1 MIMRLKN
8 LFGMAAMLALAASC
22 SENELGDS
30 VNNGANE
37 HGARYATFTIVLPTT
52 NGTRAAGDP
61 TYEDGTPNEYAVNN
75 ATLLVFQNELGKQE
89 SEAKFVESVEL
100 GDMKPWTGNNDNP
113 NVITTEANVTAKL
126 NNFKSDYE
134 GNYYAVIL
142 LNNNIDA
149 SQKKVNLPVNGT
161 TFANWQR
168 DNVSNSINSTENG
181 FYMANAVKVTGTA
194 TETLVLIDKN
204 KVTTNESAAQS
215 AATVYVERGV
225 AKVTMT
231 TFSEMDVTGIEGDK
245 VTITAW
251 DLDVTNKKS
260 YPLHNVYNFDGFD
273 AYWNAIWNE
282 PRFTSG
288 HTAFNRAH
296 WGIDPN
302 YSTIDNGSSSADA
315 EKTDE
320 FNYKASTYDFS
331 AAGTAKN
338 PKYCLENTFSLDH
351 QYQNQ
356 TTRVIMKATYVPKD
370 LTEGE
375 TFYMFDGKSGYFTES
390 TLKTQISTAIT
401 NAGYPATDFTVALT
415 DMKEAGKHVLTAS
428 DITKVYGSVDVDD
441 VFLGKVNAALGLT
454 DGKKISTYKDGVSYY
469 IARIKHFGDAQTPW
483 NSGEPTYGTGV
494 EAKKKYLGRYGMVR
508 NNWYE
513 LTVNSVSNPGSP
525 DVPEVNPNTPDDEDD
540 KYYINCSVKILSWAK
555 RVHGIDL

>member
-22 SENELGDS
+22 SENELGES
-30 VNNGANE
+30 GGTGANE
-37 HGARYATFTIVLPTT
+37 NGPHYATFTIKLPTT
-52 NGTRAAGDP
+52 NGTRADGEP
-61 TYEDGTPNEYAVNN
+61 TYDDGTPNEYAVNS

-338 PKYCLENTFSLDH
+338 PKYCLENTFSLNH

-525 DVPEVNPNTPDDEDD
+525 DVPEVNPNTPDDEGD